1 MRRLLPATA
10 AALLLLAWQA
20 QAQTQQAPATTE
32 SPAMPATPGTPAPTT
47 TTPAKKPATRR
58 MTLQQRFDA
67 ANTAHDGHLTKDQAT
82 AANWPY
88 VANNFAAMDKDKKGY
103 VTVQDIRAY
112 AKAHHM
118 ARQKPAPAP
127 AQPSNG

>member
-20 QAQTQQAPATTE
+20 QAQTQPAPATTE
-32 SPAMPATPGTPAPTT
+32 SPATPGTSAPATPA
-47 TTPAKKPATRR
+47 TPAKKPAARR

-88 VANNFAAMDKDKKGY
+88 VANNFTAMDKDKKGY
-103 VTVQDIRAY
+103 ITVQDIRAY

-118 ARQKPAPAP
+118 AHQKPAPAA